1 MLEHTC
7 KCIMKEGFLLIL
19 FEVACKYIYMHDI
32 NICFLSPLFNVVANK
47 TVVLGR
53 KKLGRGTRE

>member
-1 MLEHTC
+1 
-7 KCIMKEGFLLIL
+7 MKEGFLLIL

-32 NICFLSPLFNVVANK
+32 YICFLSPLFNVAANK

-53 KKLGRGTRE
+53 KKLGQGTGE